1 MTLVQITLIEGRS
14 DAQKAALFCELTQA
28 VHESLGVAAET
39 IRIAIDEIPAR
50 HFAVGGIAK
59 TGPSSSIPAT

>member
-1 MTLVQITLIEGRS
+1 MTLVRITLIEGRS
-14 DAQKAALFCELTQA
+14 DAQKAAMFLALTQA

-39 IRIAIDEIPAR
+39 VRIALDEIPAR

-59 TGPSSSIPAT
+59 IGPSSTSPAT